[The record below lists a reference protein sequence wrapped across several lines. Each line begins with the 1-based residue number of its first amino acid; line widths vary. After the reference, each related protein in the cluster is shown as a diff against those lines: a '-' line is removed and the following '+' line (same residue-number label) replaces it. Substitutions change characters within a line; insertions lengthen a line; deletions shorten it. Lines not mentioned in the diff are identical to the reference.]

1 VRLAA
6 LGIVAAVMVA
16 LPLSQLLRRQQ
27 AELDQL
33 AARRAVLNPIARA
46 VDTERSL
53 LQHRDAAS
61 QVLRGR
67 PELETER
74 RMRQR
79 EVDDRLVALAV
90 ALTTGPWDRAAQES
104 DALRGDWSL
113 LARRLVARSL
123 SADDSEH
130 GHRLLVEQAL
140 QVIDLLDQAQPGR
153 SADEASVAVA
163 NAHRSLPTE
172 AALQDERTALDRRR
186 AGVETERRLMLLG
199 LLALGVVA
207 LWLARPLWRRPG
219 RVRTPEDA
227 GTPSRPAQAEE
238 AGRLMARLRR
248 SDAPP
253 SELPPD
259 SRMDDVRQP

>member
-1 VRLAA
+1 MAA

-67 PELETER
+67 PELEDER
-74 RMRQR
+74 RLRQR

-90 ALTTGPWDRAAQES
+90 ALATGPWERAVQES

-113 LARRLVARSL
+113 LARRLLARSL

-140 QVIDLLDQAQPGR
+140 QVIDLLDQAQPARAG
-153 SADEASVAVA
+153 DEASARVG
-163 NAHRSLPTE
+163 NPRHRLSTE
-172 AALQDERTALDRRR
+172 AALQGERTALDRRR
-186 AGVETERRLMLLG
+186 AGIETERGLMLLG
-199 LLALGVVA
+199 LLALGLVA
-207 LWLARPLWRRPG
+207 LWLAWPLWRRP
-219 RVRTPEDA
+219 RPARTPKDA
-227 GTPSRPAQAEE
+227 DTPSRPAQAEE
-238 AGRLMARLRR
+238 TGRLMARLRR
-248 SDAPP
+248 NDAPP